1 MHIRKNL
8 IDRKIGMVLSFICC
22 VIRNYKE
29 VRALDANL
37 LLDKIIEKG
46 IGINETLAICNKIDD
61 NNITIG
67 DALWI
72 KKVLDLSDNEA
83 VKILLS

>member
-1 MHIRKNL
+1 MH
-8 IDRKIGMVLSFICC
+8 KILLTKKLERCYLLFVALYAKIIKGVC
-22 VIRNYKE
+22 
-29 VRALDANL
+29 ALDANL
-37 LLDKIIEKG
+37 LLDKIVEKG
-46 IGINETLAICNKIDD
+46 VGINETLAICNKIDD

-72 KKVLDLSDNEA
+72 KKVLGLTNKEA